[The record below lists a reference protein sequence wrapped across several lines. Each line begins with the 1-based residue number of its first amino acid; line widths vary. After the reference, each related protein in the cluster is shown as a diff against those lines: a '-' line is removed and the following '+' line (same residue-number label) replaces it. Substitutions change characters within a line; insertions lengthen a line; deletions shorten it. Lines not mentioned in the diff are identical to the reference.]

1 MFAEDV
7 AQSDVKEAFISA
19 LVSLLLGTAVLQRIS
34 HLQRTCDPFDIEG
47 LSELWRRAKME
58 VSGGVEGGHSVT
70 VNNESA
76 SHREADMKTS
86 LFSEPTMDDWEEFV
100 DKFLSSKISH
110 PDHSNLDSSH
120 LRHYLL
126 AYLLSATFKD
136 CSIIIRLNFL
146 GTESNNGAIE
156 PWRVSV
162 IDLDK
167 KSMSR
172 MEKWEE
178 QDRQIAQGYLESGQG
193 KRCIDAYL
201 L

>member
-1 MFAEDV
+1 MFAEGV

-19 LVSLLLGTAVLQRIS
+19 LVSLLLGTDVLQRIS
-34 HLQRTCDPFDIEG
+34 HLQRTFDSFDIEG
-47 LSELWRRAKME
+47 LSELWRRAKMGA
-58 VSGGVEGGHSVT
+58 SGGAEGGHSVT
-70 VNNESA
+70 VNDESTG
-76 SHREADMKTS
+76 HPKTDMKTR
-86 LFSEPTMDDWEEFV
+86 LFSEPTMDEWEEFV
-100 DKFLSSKISH
+100 DKFLSSEISH
-110 PDHSNLDSSH
+110 PDYDSSH

-146 GTESNNGAIE
+146 GTESNNGAVE

-193 KRCIDAYL
+193 KKCIDAYL
-201 L
+201 SVL

>member
-1 MFAEDV
+1 MFAEGI

-19 LVSLLLGTAVLQRIS
+19 LVSPLLGTAALQRIS
-34 HLQRTCDPFDIEG
+34 HLQRTFDPFDIEG
-47 LSELWRRAKME
+47 LSELWHRA
-58 VSGGVEGGHSVT
+58 SNGAEGGHSVT
-70 VNNESA
+70 VNDESA
-76 SHREADMKTS
+76 SHPKTDMTTC

-100 DKFLSSKISH
+100 DKFLSSEMSH
-110 PDHSNLDSSH
+110 PDYSNLDSSH

-136 CSIIIRLNFL
+136 CSVIIRLNFL
-146 GTESNNGAIE
+146 GTESNNGAVE

-201 L
+201 MY